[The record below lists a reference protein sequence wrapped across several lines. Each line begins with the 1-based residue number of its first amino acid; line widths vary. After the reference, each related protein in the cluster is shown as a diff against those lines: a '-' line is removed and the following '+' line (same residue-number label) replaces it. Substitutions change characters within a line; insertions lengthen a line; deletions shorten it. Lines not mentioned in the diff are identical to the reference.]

1 MPFEFQIEDVF
12 SITGRG
18 TVVVGRVLSGKI
30 SVNDIARVPL
40 VDGTLREVRITGI
53 EAFRR
58 VEDSVKAGEQAGLL
72 LGRIEKSLIQEDGV
86 LRSEDLAEKTQS
98 LETVKLSLSGSDAPL
113 MLLPLR
119 IETAAGEKSLRIRV
133 FADAMHV
140 DARRPGFSPDEVAA
154 GEDWRAARGFAAR
167 TALRR
172 EMEQRFGLPRAY
184 AIRKAAEAGVL
195 TPGGPDQPRPTARD
209 LPERLVFH
217 ARLPDGAS
225 FTVTGQPIPRDLPIG
240 PGQGDTGLVD
250 DPRDPLFWLADFD
263 QAQVVGM
270 AAEIGF
276 EEALGADGVADVTVF
291 GTGNGDLAG
300 LLERLAEGAGLSA
313 LHPGQLTKGPS
324 AAQGGPFQEVKTS
337 GPDALAALVGT
348 DVPDTLG
355 AARTPDGITEA
366 AITVLWEA
374 ALRPGFVADQI
385 FGEDAGLDDSV
396 RSLAAIRQSLVALLP
411 PPGEL
416 PILQVGRTPVG
427 MMRVSTAPAEDAP
440 EWLGRITA
448 AIRGGLKPLADAAA
462 KARPDPDGG
471 ADSLVQ
477 TLARMPFGYAWRSRL
492 RWHGP
497 TLTPVILGALQANQ
511 SGLQNSLFDT
521 AKTLK
526 GAQIKAETF
535 GFTAKDDPARFGEY
549 LGSPFA
555 SLVCGSL
562 VAEGAEDKA
571 DTPWADRPLAQVLE
585 DPDHVLE
592 LLPRNAARRAEE
604 GPEPLLRILCEDALC
619 GVLADLSA
627 LVQTDG
633 IEEAV
638 ALRRRGLKEPPQQ
651 SGDTPSHR
659 LMVDLVARLGRP
671 VRDIPGAQEVQG
683 RDRLTDLVQLISAI
697 DTLQEA
703 PQAALHLVLANLIDA
718 FSTRADIWIEAEAR
732 LRLTRERRV
741 PMVLGAWGHVEAAP
755 LRAADARLGTYH
767 AAPSQRLARLAGL
780 LARAEA
786 GLAASGL
793 EGIIDAAFS
802 AGRVRAARDLLEEL
816 AAAGSFETAVSRA
829 IVAHLR
835 QAGFVDVVPL
845 IAAAHPDP
853 EGSARFDG
861 LHLLEH
867 GAGRIAGLERSART
881 AVDEAVTATR
891 EAADVLGAL
900 ITAEGG
906 LALSEGRTE
915 RAAGLLNARGAG
927 AVPPAEPEAI
937 APRTSG
943 QALHFGVA
951 LAGQAAAPSNVHPA
965 VSMAPVLA
973 DIAARLVGPLQ
984 GDIRLHALKGPR
996 PARTLALSSLPG
1008 GALALVRFADADRAT
1023 RATIGEVFALQSGLD
1038 PEEWRA
1044 DADPA
1049 AEDTIWAA
1057 TRVARLLSQGRSLM
1071 AEDFDDPGAG
1081 SPAAPQPDASLLQA
1095 RITAARD
1102 GLIALKTRVDG
1113 LLPRLPDLN
1122 PIPDVVLP
1130 VPDVPLPTPVPDP
1143 IAPNRPIGDGN
1154 PNVAGVVLI
1163 DLMAVGLIRSTVGQG
1178 RFPLLAGA
1186 LAAIDARL
1194 EAAEAA
1200 PTPQATLAALLEDL
1214 PALVPLRIPQQSA
1227 IWQKPADPNASP
1239 TTATLGHWLET
1250 SGYVRPRLEPLTD
1263 LVLGAQDGIW
1273 QVQWPGP
1280 VNEGQSDWIGTARVS
1295 DDYHAH
1301 ASVVFQG
1308 PRPQAGDVIEG
1319 LMLDQW
1325 QEVVPD
1331 RTATAALAV
1340 SASAPPARAPQVALV
1355 APAPPDGWD
1364 APSVLAAIDLAVDL
1378 AKIRSLGLTDL
1389 PSQSEAGQLYG
1400 DLGAILP
1407 VLATASDTGMWRALC
1422 DPQEETRL

>member
-18 TVVVGRVLSGKI
+18 TVVVGRVLSGEI

-40 VDGTLREVRITGI
+40 VDGTLRATRITGI

-58 VEDSVKAGEQAGLL
+58 VQDSVKAGEQAGLL
-72 LGRIEKSLIQEDGV
+72 LERIEKSLIQEDGV
-86 LRSEDLAEKTQS
+86 LRSEDVAEKTQS

-119 IETAAGEKSLRIRV
+119 IETAANEKGLRIRV
-133 FADAMHV
+133 FPDAMHG
-140 DARRPGFSPDEVAA
+140 DTRRSGFSPDELAA
-154 GEDWRAARGFAAR
+154 GAEWRSARGSAARAD
-167 TALRR
+167 LRR
-172 EMEQRFGLPRAY
+172 EMEQRFGGPRAY
-184 AIRKAAEAGVL
+184 AIRKAAEAGAL
-195 TPGGPDQPRPTARD
+195 TPGSPDQPRPVARD

-217 ARLPDGAS
+217 VRQPDGAS
-225 FTVTGQPIPRDLPIG
+225 FTVAGEPIPRDLPMG
-240 PGQGDTGLVD
+240 PGPGDTGLMD

-263 QAQVVGM
+263 RAQAVGM
-270 AAEIGF
+270 AAEI
-276 EEALGADGVADVTVF
+276 ALDDALAADAVADVTVF
-291 GTGNGDLAG
+291 GTGDGDLAG

-313 LHPGQLTKGPS
+313 LHPGQLTKGSS
-324 AAQGGPFQEVKTS
+324 AAQGGPFQEIKTS
-337 GPDALAALVGT
+337 GPDALAALAGT

-355 AARTPDGITEA
+355 AARTPDRITQA
-366 AITVLWEA
+366 VITVLWEA
-374 ALRPGFVADQI
+374 ALRPGFVADQV

-396 RSLAAIRQSLVALLP
+396 QSLATIRQSLSELLP

-427 MMRVSTAPAEDAP
+427 LMRLSAAPAEEAP
-440 EWLGRITA
+440 EWLGRITD
-448 AIRGGLKPLADAAA
+448 AIRAGLKPLAAAA
-462 KARPDPDGG
+462 TQARPDPDGG
-471 ADSLVQ
+471 ADSLVE
-477 TLARMPFGYAWRSRL
+477 TLARMPLGHAWRSRL

-511 SGLQNSLFDT
+511 TGVQNSLFDT

-526 GAQIKAETF
+526 SAQTKAETF
-535 GFTAKDDPARFGEY
+535 GFTAKDVPARFAEY
-549 LGSPFA
+549 LGSPFT
-555 SLVCGSL
+555 SLVCGPL
-562 VAEGAEDKA
+562 VAEGAQEMP
-571 DTPWADRPLAQVLE
+571 DTPWADAPLARLLE
-585 DPDHVLE
+585 DPDHVAE

-604 GPEPLLRILCEDALC
+604 GPEPLLRILCEDGLRS
-619 GVLADLSA
+619 VLADLSA

-633 IEEAV
+633 IEKAV
-638 ALRRRGLKEPPQQ
+638 ALRTRGLKEPPQQ

-659 LMVDLVARLGRP
+659 LMVDLVTRLGRP
-671 VRDIPGAQEVQG
+671 VRDIPGVRELQG
-683 RDRLTDLVQLISAI
+683 RARLSDLVQLITAI
-697 DTLQEA
+697 NVLQEA

-732 LRLTRERRV
+732 LRLTRDRRRQV
-741 PMVLGAWGHVEAAP
+741 SIGAWGHVEAAP
-755 LRAADARLGTYH
+755 LHAADASVATYH

-780 LARAEA
+780 LTRAEA

-793 EGIIDAAFS
+793 EGVIDAAFS

-835 QAGFVDVVPL
+835 HAGFSDAVPHV
-845 IAAAHPDP
+845 AKAHPDP
-853 EGSARFDG
+853 EGSTRFDG

-867 GAGRIAGLERSART
+867 GPGSIVGLERPARD
-881 AVDEAVTATR
+881 ALDAAITATR

-906 LALSEGRTE
+906 LALSEGRAE

-937 APRTSG
+937 APRPAG
-943 QALHFGVA
+943 QALHFGVSVT
-951 LAGQAAAPSNVHPA
+951 GQASAAPDLHPA
-965 VSMAPVLA
+965 LSMAPALA
-973 DIAARLVGPLQ
+973 DIAARLVGPIQ
-984 GDIRLHALKGPR
+984 GDIRLLALNGPR
-996 PARTLALSSLPG
+996 PVRTIALSSLPG
-1008 GALALVRFADADRAT
+1008 GALALVRLADADRAT
-1023 RATIGEVFALQSGLD
+1023 LAAIGEVFALQAGLD

-1044 DADPA
+1044 DADQA
-1049 AEDTIWAA
+1049 AEDAIWAA
-1057 TRVARLLSQGRSLM
+1057 SRVSRLLSQGRSLM

-1081 SPAAPQPDASLLQA
+1081 SPAAPQPDASVLQT
-1095 RITAARD
+1095 RITAARE
-1102 GLIALKTRVDG
+1102 GLITLKARVDA
-1113 LLPRLPDLN
+1113 LLPRLPGPN
-1122 PIPDVVLP
+1122 PIPDVLQP
-1130 VPDVPLPTPVPDP
+1130 VPDVQRPGLIPDP
-1143 IAPNRPIGDGN
+1143 IVPTGPVSD
-1154 PNVAGVVLI
+1154 PNVTSALLI
-1163 DLMAVGLIRSTVGQG
+1163 DLMVAGLIRSTLGQG
-1178 RFPLLAGA
+1178 RFALLAEA
-1186 LAAIDARL
+1186 LASIDARL
-1194 EAAEAA
+1194 QAAEAA
-1200 PTPQATLAALLEDL
+1200 PTPQATLTALLDDM
-1214 PALVPLRIPQQSA
+1214 PALVPLRVPAQSA
-1227 IWQKPADPNASP
+1227 VWQKPSRPDAGP
-1239 TTATLGHWLET
+1239 TPVTLGQWLET
-1250 SGYVRPRLEPLTD
+1250 SGRVRPRLEPLTD
-1263 LVLGAQDGIW
+1263 LVLGAQDGLW

-1280 VNEGQSDWIGTARVS
+1280 VQDGQSDWIGTARIS

-1364 APSVLAAIDLAVDL
+1364 ASSVLATIDLAVDL

-1389 PSQSEAGQLYG
+1389 PAQSEAGQLYG
-1400 DLGAILP
+1400 DLGALLP